1 MWGKNAMRCLD
12 LKLISIQQINLKLT
26 SSHQKNLSI
35 RLVATGIIKSWSTT
49 DTGFNYYPYQD
60 CFLLSLSSYAD
71 INVRLTVQITS
82 NWEGEQDSVCNCQHL
97 LASYLHPD
105 GAAKKL
111 VGSLHLCIR
120 AVRKMQ
126 LWRLYIANQIELA
139 WHAFF
144 LDLWVAKKLVQS
156 LHLCTS
162 CKYIYIDT

>member
-1 MWGKNAMRCLD
+1 MLCLD
-12 LKLISIQQINLKLT
+12 PKQISIQPINLKLT
-26 SSHQKNLSI
+26 RSHQKNLSI

-49 DTGFNYYPYQD
+49 DTGVNYYPYQD
-60 CFLLSLSSYAD
+60 YFLLSLSSDAEF
-71 INVRLTVQITS
+71 NVRLTLQITS

-126 LWRLYIANQIELA
+126 LRRLYIENKIELL
-139 WHAFF
+139 WHAFS

-156 LHLCTS
+156 LHL
-162 CKYIYIDT
+162 